1 MSNTQHKT
9 PTRMRLLISLITAVA
24 LVLTSAFPAGFAYGD
39 EVVVEEGNPN
49 EAVVVAQ
56 TPDQKNE
63 VEVQADQTDAAEQDG
78 VGDEA
83 KGQSIGTQEVSTS
96 SNDTDIDSIIQ
107 KMTLVE
113 KISQMIIP
121 AIRTWDEKNVQNL
134 SQYSALAT
142 ALKAHQYGGII
153 LFGANISTV
162 EQTGTLVNALQAN
175 NMEATGRSKNIPYL
189 MCVDGE
195 GGVVVRFTMGTRMTG
210 SMAVGATGAKAQEN
224 AFTTGKVLGEEIAAL
239 GFTADLA
246 PAVDV
251 NSNPSNPAIGTRS
264 FGDDPAVVGP
274 LGVEFSKGL
283 AKSDVVATYKH
294 FPGSGDVATDAHLGL
309 PICNKT
315 EAELKAC
322 ELMPFVTA
330 IKSGA
335 DMIMTA
341 HIVLP
346 TYEKNSGVPEIT
358 FPDGTTG
365 YYPATMSDQIL
376 NNLLRKKLGFDGVVI
391 TDALEMD
398 ALYEYQLVD
407 SASNIPE
414 KETKAQR
421 MARLKGDLTYR
432 VNLAEKCILAGVD
445 FLLIPTDLNGS
456 GAQEFYDSYIN
467 AIADKANASSDLMK
481 RINQSVKRILTLKQK
496 YGILDTYKT
505 VDTNAAKA
513 VVGSDAHHEEEM
525 EIARE
530 AITLVKNDN
539 YALPLSGHENNVVI
553 LGRLKDDNMTI
564 DYAIKE
570 LQSKGLIAQDA
581 RINNLVDPNRSSGS
595 DSSKMHI
602 TIDYYYDSKN
612 SAAHYTNALKDAI
625 KNADT
630 VICFTASYDAGP
642 LAGTSPLYQCVS
654 RALSATHAAGGKF
667 VLLAN
672 NLPYDAA
679 RYQGADA
686 AMLGYM
692 SAGLGADPTD
702 KSAGGVAYNANVVAA
717 VSALFDDVNP
727 GGPTGTLPVNIP
739 DLVEKDNLTIE
750 YTSDILYKRGF
761 GLSYAYAFI
770 EGAGGVHARYS
781 GAGLAFKT
789 NARYDKLRRVLVD
802 DQELGQGD
810 YAAAVGSTKINLS
823 SDYLDTLASGDHT
836 LTAVYDYGGGEF
848 NVSTTFSVN
857 KDPVV
862 SYASHV
868 QRIGWQKAVTNGSIS
883 GTTGKSRRVEALR
896 ISVSD
901 LPCEGGISYRSHVQ
915 TKGWEKSWV
924 SDGKA
929 SGTTGKSKRVEAVQL
944 KLTGEAANQYDV
956 YYRVHVQ
963 RIGWMAWAK
972 NGESAGTTGMSRR
985 VEAIQVVLVKKGQPA
1000 PSNDYQGAKQAYN
1013 KAFRKK

>member
-1 MSNTQHKT
+1 MSNPQHKT
-9 PTRMRLLISLITAVA
+9 PTRIRLLLSLITTIA
-24 LVLTSAFPAGFAYGD
+24 LVLTSAFPAGFAYAN
-39 EVVVEEGNPN
+39 EVVVEEDNPN

-63 VEVQADQTDAAEQDG
+63 VEVQANQTDATEQD
-78 VGDEA
+78 VAVDEVTSQSLSAQASGDD
-83 KGQSIGTQEVSTS
+83 Q
-96 SNDTDIDSIIQ
+96 IDNIINA
-107 KMTLVE
+107 MSLDE

-121 AIRTWDEKNVQNL
+121 SIRTWDNENVQVL
-134 SQYSALAT
+134 SKYPALEA
-142 ALKAHQYGGII
+142 ALKAHQYGGIS
-153 LFGANISTV
+153 LFGQNISTV
-162 EQTGTLVNALQAN
+162 EQTGTLVNALQDN

-210 SMAVGATGAKAQEN
+210 SMAVGATGANAQTN

-239 GFTADLA
+239 GIAADLA

-264 FGDDPAVVGP
+264 FSDDPTVVGP

-283 AKSDVVATYKH
+283 AASKVIATYKH
-294 FPGSGDVATDAHLGL
+294 FPGNGDVATDSHLGL
-309 PICNKT
+309 SISEKT
-315 EAELKAC
+315 EAELEAC
-322 ELMPFVTA
+322 ELMPFRDA
-330 IKSGA
+330 IQSGA

-341 HIVLP
+341 HIMLP
-346 TYEKNSGVPEIT
+346 TYERENEVEEIT
-358 FPDGTTG
+358 FPDGNKG
-365 YYPATMSDQIL
+365 YYPATMSAQIL
-376 NNLLRKKLGFDGVVI
+376 DNLLRQKLGFNGVII

-398 ALYEYQLVD
+398 ALYEHQLVK
-407 SASNIPE
+407 SASPAPAG
-414 KETKAQR
+414 ETKAQK
-421 MARLKGDLTYR
+421 MARLKADVAYR
-432 VNLAEKCILAGVD
+432 ANLAEKCILSGVD
-445 FLLIPTDLNGS
+445 ILLMGTDLNNS
-456 GAQEFYDSYIN
+456 TAVTFYDDYIN
-467 AIADKANASSDLMK
+467 AIVAKVGTGDGKTISED
-481 RINQSVKRILTLKQK
+481 RINQSVARILALKKK
-496 YGILDTYKT
+496 YGILNNYTP
-505 VDTNAAKA
+505 VDIDSAKA
-513 VVGSDAHHEEEM
+513 IVGSDEHHEAEM
-525 EIARE
+525 KIARE
-530 AITLVKNDN
+530 AITLVKNDD

-570 LQSKGLIAQDA
+570 LQGKGLIAQDA

-612 SAAHYTNALKDAI
+612 GAAHYTNALKDAI

-739 DLVEKDNLTIE
+739 DLVEKDNLAIE

-761 GLSYAYAFI
+761 GLSYTYAFV

-781 GAGLAFKT
+781 GEGLAFKT
-789 NARYDKLRRVLVD
+789 NARYDKLRRMLVD

-810 YAAAVGSTKINLS
+810 YAAAVGSTKIALAAN
-823 SDYLDTLASGDHT
+823 YLDTLASGDHT

-848 NVSTTFSVN
+848 NVSTTFSVR
-857 KDPVV
+857 KDPAV

-868 QRIGWQKAVTNGSIS
+868 QRIGWQKAVTNGSMS

-915 TKGWEKSWV
+915 TKGWEKTWV
-924 SDGKA
+924 SNGKT

-944 KLTGEAANQYDV
+944 KLTGNVAKQYDV
-956 YYRVHVQ
+956 YYRVHAQ
-963 RIGWMAWAK
+963 RVGWMAWAK
-972 NGESAGTTGMSRR
+972 NGASAGTQGMSRR
-985 VEAIQVVLVKKGQPA
+985 IEAIQVVLVKKGQAAPA
-1000 PSNDYQGAKQAYN
+1000 KDYQGVKQTYD
-1013 KAFRKK
+1013 KAFLKK